1 MEKRKSIEATYTVRP
16 SLVAKRI
23 GYKGKLTT
31 EGPAITLAEN
41 EHSTIVFDP
50 EQGAIKIALSFDQMD
65 EAVKELVEKLQSV
78 KLPLLHENE
87 SLLSVKAWA
96 FTSMDEVAIMESNGF
111 AKEGSKEWLWN
122 GNL

>member
-23 GYKGKLTT
+23 GYKGKLAT
-31 EGPAITLAEN
+31 EGPVITLAEN
-41 EHSTIVFDP
+41 EHSNILFDP
-50 EQGAIKIALSFDQMD
+50 EQGTIKIELSFDAMD
-65 EAVKELVEKLQSV
+65 EAMKEMVEKLQEA

-96 FTSMDEVAIMESNGF
+96 FTSKDEVAIMESNGF
-111 AKEGSKEWLWN
+111 EKEGNREWLWN